1 MYTRQYNLLL
11 SPVVIAG
18 YQSYTTDSSNVE
30 TDSQCNFKST
40 SADPTS
46 TEDCSMS
53 YDPCSYKVEV
63 QEVFKGN
70 YMVRLNTAHYFT
82 NRYLLQILIFL

>member
-18 YQSYTTDSSNVE
+18 YQSYTTDASNVE
-30 TDSQCNFKST
+30 TDSQCQFMT
-40 SADPTS
+40 RSADPTS

-53 YDPCSYKVEV
+53 FEPCSYKVEV

-70 YMVRLNTAHYFT
+70 YMVRLNSTAHYFT
-82 NRYLLQILIFL
+82 NQY